1 MTDSLFVRGIF
12 GLPYPVTRSAR
23 VLLFG
28 SVLVVTLCPPSSHA
42 VQAAETSVSPAT
54 TAQANTTPNVD
65 GDAKTMTDERK
76 DFAVKTLA
84 EHPDWVAAQY
94 KDSVLAG
101 RVELGMTPYEAKLA
115 GGAFFFNV
123 SADKEHWGRGADPYD
138 VMWAQTF
145 KPDNSQ
151 ITMTFKTSTQFLP
164 PEETIF
170 RVFFDKGRAVK
181 IEKVEGGPDVSQH

>member
-12 GLPYPVTRSAR
+12 GFSYPLTRSAR

-42 VQAAETSVSPAT
+42 
-54 TAQANTTPNVD
+54 AQANPTPNVD
-65 GDAKTMTDERK
+65 GAANTMTDERK

-84 EHPDWVAAQY
+84 EHPDWVAAKY

-123 SADKEHWGRGADPYD
+123 SADKERWGRGADPYD
-138 VMWAQTF
+138 VMWAQTLR
-145 KPDNSQ
+145 PDNSE
-151 ITMTFKTSTQFLP
+151 ITMTFKTSTQFLTT
-164 PEETIF
+164 EETIF

-181 IEKVEGGPDVSQH
+181 IEKVEGGPDVSKH